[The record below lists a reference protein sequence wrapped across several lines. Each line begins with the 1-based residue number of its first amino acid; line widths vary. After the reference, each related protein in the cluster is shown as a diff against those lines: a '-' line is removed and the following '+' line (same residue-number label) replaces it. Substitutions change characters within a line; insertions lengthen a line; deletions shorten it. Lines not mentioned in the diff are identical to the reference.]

1 MIPGYM
7 YLPIMECAR
16 SPHEGRACEKGA
28 FGAEENVSPNFASGK
43 ATRVGPRAEGLVSKP
58 MPAKVIEPGPV
69 HHGYNDLF
77 STLLRAC
84 AKDDIAVVISLLEAG
99 VGVDEQ
105 VVRRET

>member
-1 MIPGYM
+1 
-7 YLPIMECAR
+7 
-16 SPHEGRACEKGA
+16 
-28 FGAEENVSPNFASGK
+28 
-43 ATRVGPRAEGLVSKP
+43 

-99 VGVDEQ
+99 VGVPWGARLALGGEDCL
-105 VVRRET
+105 

>member
-1 MIPGYM
+1 MIPGY
-7 YLPIMECAR
+7 LLIMECSR
-16 SPHEGRACEKGA
+16 SPHEGRVKRGRL
-28 FGAEENVSPNFASGK
+28 VQKRTTSPNFASGK

-84 AKDDIAVVISLLEAG
+84 VKDDIAVVISLLEAG